1 MPGGD
6 LEGASVGRH
15 RRHNFTA
22 TIGLVVH
29 AAGKHCI
36 ILSLHF
42 VYTVQSRWFA
52 YGDSAYSI
60 KLL

>member
-1 MPGGD
+1 MLSVSGVD

-29 AAGKHCI
+29 AAGKHCMVPT
-36 ILSLHF
+36 HF
-42 VYTVQSRWFA
+42 
-52 YGDSAYSI
+52 
-60 KLL
+60 